1 MRRAGGIRLRLI
13 GLALVGALPLVALG
27 IYRLTSGAMHER
39 QMVTVEAERAAAV
52 AAARI
57 DQRLQA
63 ADALL
68 LGLSTTLRADPA
80 QRRANESVLR
90 RTLAVA
96 PSPIANLFLLDT
108 AGTLVATARAVG
120 PSGDSVRAFANRGY
134 FNIVRR
140 ERELVVGEIRRSV
153 VLGDRPWV
161 VVLARAITDSTGRFA
176 GVVSMPVRLDS
187 LVGVTKGS
195 GGMGRPLV
203 TIFDTSGV
211 VLARSDHPDSVVG
224 QQRFPAGVRI
234 DTTGSG
240 RISGLDG
247 TVRLTGFTR
256 TRTAPWMIQ
265 LGVAQSDLEARLA
278 ASLRKESLLFLL
290 AIGLAVMMAYLLG
303 QRITQPIAA
312 LVGAA
317 RAFERGET
325 GTRAA
330 TTGPGEIRLL
340 GNAFNQMAETVE
352 RRSAALA
359 DSERR
364 YRFLFDSNPLPMWAW
379 DADTLQIMA
388 VNEAAVEMY
397 GYDRER
403 FLGLRITDLLD
414 PGELDRFGKARLPF
428 SENRQRAGIWLHRTA
443 DGRQVDVE
451 VVTASSRRLGR
462 ASWLSVGIDIT
473 ARRVAERALAR
484 SEEQLRQ
491 VQKMEAIGTFAGGIS
506 HDFNNLLTGMLG
518 YCDLALGELDPNSE
532 PYADVREVRALA
544 VRGGD
549 LTRQILAVSRKQV
562 VQPTHFDPNDVVQGL
577 ERLLDR
583 VLGAHIE
590 LETRLAADIGLMR
603 ADASQLEQV
612 LLNLT
617 ANARDAMPTGGTL
630 RVMTQVV
637 TPHAA
642 AVHHMPPDT
651 SWILITVSD
660 TGTGMS
666 ADVRER
672 IFEPFFTTKERG
684 KGTGLGLALACAMVE
699 QAGGVIR
706 VESEPGFGTTFSLYF
721 PQIDDTSP
729 APVRRTTAAQ
739 SLEGHET
746 ILLAED
752 EDSVRAVTTAAL
764 ERHGYRVLAAS
775 DGDAAIA
782 IADAYPGRID
792 LLLTDMV
799 MPGKGGRELADALRE
814 MRPGVQ
820 VIFASGYT
828 DDEALLGDARADE
841 RLFLQK
847 PFTGA
852 ELVQRV
858 RQALDRPTH
867 VGQR

>member
-1 MRRAGGIRLRLI
+1 MRRTGGIRLRLI

-27 IYRLTSGAMHER
+27 IYRLTSGAVHER
-39 QMVTVEAERAAAV
+39 RMVTVEAERAAAV

-57 DQRLQA
+57 DQRLEA

-90 RTLAVA
+90 RTLAIA
-96 PSPIANLFLLDT
+96 PSRSRTCSCST

-134 FNIVRR
+134 FNIERR
-140 ERELVVGEIRRSV
+140 ERAHVVGEIRRSV
-153 VLGDRPWV
+153 VLVDRPGV

-256 TRTAPWMIQ
+256 TRTAPWMLH

-388 VNEAAVEMY
+388 VNEAAVECTL
-397 GYDRER
+397 DRER
-403 FLGLRITDLLD
+403 FRTDHRPARSRRARSLR
-414 PGELDRFGKARLPF
+414 ARLRF
-428 SENRQRAGIWLHRTA
+428 ENRQRAASGCIAPPVDSRRR
-443 DGRQVDVE
+443 GRH
-451 VVTASSRRLGR
+451 ASSRRLR
-462 ASWLSVGIDIT
+462 ARAGSRSGST
-473 ARRVAERALAR
+473 SRRGASRNGARTQRGPAATGAEDGSHRR
-484 SEEQLRQ
+484 SPAASPTIQQPADGMRLLR
-491 VQKMEAIGTFAGGIS
+491 S
-506 HDFNNLLTGMLG
+506 
-518 YCDLALGELDPNSE
+518 ALGE
-532 PYADVREVRALA
+532 
-544 VRGGD
+544 
-549 LTRQILAVSRKQV
+549 
-562 VQPTHFDPNDVVQGL
+562 
-577 ERLLDR
+577 
-583 VLGAHIE
+583 
-590 LETRLAADIGLMR
+590 
-603 ADASQLEQV
+603 
-612 LLNLT
+612 
-617 ANARDAMPTGGTL
+617 
-630 RVMTQVV
+630 
-637 TPHAA
+637 
-642 AVHHMPPDT
+642 
-651 SWILITVSD
+651 
-660 TGTGMS
+660 
-666 ADVRER
+666 
-672 IFEPFFTTKERG
+672 
-684 KGTGLGLALACAMVE
+684 
-699 QAGGVIR
+699 
-706 VESEPGFGTTFSLYF
+706 
-721 PQIDDTSP
+721 
-729 APVRRTTAAQ
+729 
-739 SLEGHET
+739 
-746 ILLAED
+746 
-752 EDSVRAVTTAAL
+752 
-764 ERHGYRVLAAS
+764 
-775 DGDAAIA
+775 
-782 IADAYPGRID
+782 
-792 LLLTDMV
+792 
-799 MPGKGGRELADALRE
+799 
-814 MRPGVQ
+814 
-820 VIFASGYT
+820 
-828 DDEALLGDARADE
+828 
-841 RLFLQK
+841 
-847 PFTGA
+847 
-852 ELVQRV
+852 
-858 RQALDRPTH
+858 
-867 VGQR
+867 